1 MKRTGIALG
10 TIVCL
15 LTAFTA
21 GVRADV
27 KEEVKNQVKFEGM
40 LGRMFNMFGGKAA
53 KEGLVTKR
61 AIKGDR
67 QMTVTGDR
75 YGQII
80 DLAEEKIYDLDLDK
94 KTYKVTTFEEL
105 RRRMR
110 EAEEKAKQDRE
121 KQEKSAEQEKGPE
134 YEIDVDS
141 KATGQTKA
149 INGFDT
155 RQVVTTV
162 TVRQKGKT
170 IDEGG
175 GMLLTMDSWL
185 APKIPAAA
193 EVTAFNMRYW
203 QKLQG
208 PQAGALSAE
217 QLAAAM
223 AIYPM
228 LKEALG
234 RVNTEGAKVDGTPIL
249 STMTV
254 QAVKDPAQAKQ
265 ESESSS
271 DGGGGLGGM
280 LARKMMRK
288 KADDQATGGNKA
300 TIMTTTTEV
309 LSVTP
314 SAVAEDV
321 ALPAGFKEKN

>member
-1 MKRTGIALG
+1 
-10 TIVCL
+10 
-15 LTAFTA
+15 
-21 GVRADV
+21 
-27 KEEVKNQVKFEGM
+27 
-40 LGRMFNMFGGKAA
+40 
-53 KEGLVTKR
+53 
-61 AIKGDR
+61 
-67 QMTVTGDR
+67 
-75 YGQII
+75 
-80 DLAEEKIYDLDLDK
+80 
-94 KTYKVTTFEEL
+94 
-105 RRRMR
+105 
-110 EAEEKAKQDRE
+110 
-121 KQEKSAEQEKGPE
+121 
-134 YEIDVDS
+134 
-141 KATGQTKA
+141 
-149 INGFDT
+149 
-155 RQVVTTV
+155 
-162 TVRQKGKT
+162 
-170 IDEGG
+170 
-175 GMLLTMDSWL
+175 MDSWL
-185 APKIPAAA
+185 APKIPAAG
-193 EVTAFNMRYW
+193 EVADLNMRYW
-203 QKLQG
+203 HKLQG

-265 ESESSS
+265 ESEDSS
-271 DGGGGLGGM
+271 GGGGLGGM

-314 SAVAEDV
+314 NAAAEDV

>member
-1 MKRTGIALG
+1 MKRIVTVVGTVLCLTTIGSVGI
-10 TIVCL
+10 
-15 LTAFTA
+15 
-21 GVRADV
+21 RADV
-27 KEEVKNQVKFEGM
+27 KEEVKAQVKFEGM

-53 KEGLVTKR
+53 KEGLVTKT
-61 AIKGDR
+61 AVKGDR
-67 QMTVTGDR
+67 KLTSTGDR

-80 DLAEEKIYDLDLDK
+80 DLGEEKIYDLDLEK
-94 KTYKVTTFEEL
+94 KTYKVTTFEDL

-110 EAEEKAKQDRE
+110 EAEEKGKEQ
-121 KQEKSAEQEKGPE
+121 QEKEAKREDKEQAPE

-170 IDEGG
+170 LDEGG
-175 GMLLTMDSWL
+175 GMLVTVDSWL
-185 APKIPAAA
+185 APKIPAAG
-193 EVTAFNMRYW
+193 EVTDFDMRYW

-208 PQAGALSAE
+208 PSAGNLSAE
-217 QLAAAM
+217 QMAAAL

-249 STMTV
+249 STMSV
-254 QAVKDPAQAKQ
+254 AAVKDPAQAQQ
-265 ESESSS
+265 ESQESS
-271 DGGGGLGGM
+271 GGGLGGM

-288 KADDQATGGNKA
+288 KADDQATGNRA

-309 LSVTP
+309 LSVSPT
-314 SAVAEDV
+314 VAAEEV